1 MKCPKCEFQSD
12 SEIGI
17 KRHLTTDHG
26 GYYIQDLKDAGIEPT
41 NRDIARALDNGRKS
55 ISETRE
61 GAPDNETA
69 EETSGSRRGPR
80 QKRQSATERAEAEQA
95 AEFDRLR
102 PLLIRKWK
110 RRLRIPYSLWARL
123 SGDSSVA
130 LSDDELNEG
139 AEMHVDFVQAMG
151 WLRAGKIEA
160 VIDITMWHGG
170 TILARSDLGKNLIRS
185 FMEPQQVTDEKEVN

>member
-1 MKCPKCEFQSD
+1 MKCPKCETELD
-12 SEIGI
+12 TEGGL
-17 KRHLTTDHG
+17 KRHMTTAHG
-26 GYYIQDLKDAGIEPT
+26 GYYVQDLRDAGIEPT
-41 NRDIARALDNGRKS
+41 NRDIARALDSGRKS

-61 GAPDNETA
+61 GAPENETA
-69 EETSGSRRGPR
+69 DEPQGSRRGPR
-80 QKRQSATERAEAEQA
+80 QKRQSASERAEAEAA

-123 SGDSSVA
+123 SGDNSVA
-130 LSDDELNEG
+130 LSDEELNEG

-185 FMEPQQVTDEKEVN
+185 FMESEAKQKEEVN